1 VVDRRGDVIMTKPV
15 VLQNT
20 PVSYAGTMAKLDELF
35 TVHKLWLAPDKLA
48 LAKKIGPE
56 ITCAFTSGHDPI
68 PVEILD
74 ALPNLKLVACF
85 GVGVDGVNVAELTKR
100 GITVTNT
107 PDVLTEEVA
116 DFAMGLLLATVR
128 QIVKGDRYVRS
139 GEWLKRGIMDMTWS
153 LTGGKTMGIVGLGR
167 IGKSIARRAEAFNLK
182 IAYHGRTKQ
191 ADVAYPYY
199 PDPVSLAKESDIL
212 MVVTPGGAGTRHLIG
227 APVFEALGKHGIF
240 INVARGSVVDEAALT
255 AALKAGTIAAAGLD
269 VFETEPCLPAGLV
282 EMTENTVLQ
291 PHQASAS
298 HETRGAMGDLMIANV
313 QAYLAGKKPLT
324 PVN

>member
-1 VVDRRGDVIMTKPV
+1 MATAITKPV
-15 VLQNT
+15 VLQNS
-20 PVSYAGTMAKLDELF
+20 PVSYSGTMTKLDELF

-68 PVEILD
+68 PTEILD

-85 GVGVDGVNVAELTKR
+85 GVGVDGVNVAELTRR
-100 GITVTNT
+100 GIVVTNT
-107 PDVLTEEVA
+107 PDVLSEEVA

-139 GEWLKRGIMDMTWS
+139 GDWVKRGNMDMTWS

-167 IGKSIARRAEAFNLK
+167 IGKAIARRAEAFNLK
-182 IAYHGRTKQ
+182 IAYHGRTRQ
-191 ADVAYPYY
+191 ADVSYPYY
-199 PDPVSLAKESDIL
+199 PDPVSLARDSDIL

-227 APVFEALGKHGIF
+227 AAAFEALGKTGIF
-240 INVARGSVVDEAALT
+240 VNVARGSVVDEAALT

-269 VFETEPCLPAGLV
+269 VFETEPCLPAGLA
-282 EMTENTVLQ
+282 EMTENVVLQ

-313 QAYLAGKKPLT
+313 QAFLAGKKPLT

>member
-1 VVDRRGDVIMTKPV
+1 MTKPV

-100 GITVTNT
+100 GIVVTNT

-116 DFAMGLLLATVR
+116 DFAMGLLLATTR

-139 GEWLKRGIMDMTWS
+139 GEWVKRGNMDMTWS

-167 IGKSIARRAEAFNLK
+167 IGKAIARRAEAFNLK

-191 ADVAYPYY
+191 ADVSYPYY
-199 PDPVSLAKESDIL
+199 PDPVSLAKASDIL

-227 APVFEALGKHGIF
+227 APVFEALGKDGIF

-269 VFETEPCLPAGLV
+269 VFETEPCLPSGLA
-282 EMTENTVLQ
+282 EMTENVVLQ

-313 QAYLAGKKPLT
+313 QAFLAGKKPLT

>member
-1 VVDRRGDVIMTKPV
+1 MTKPV

-100 GITVTNT
+100 GIVVTNT

-139 GEWLKRGIMDMTWS
+139 GEWVKRGNMDMTWS

-167 IGKSIARRAEAFNLK
+167 IGKAIARRAEAFNLK
-182 IAYHGRTKQ
+182 IAYHGRTQQ
-191 ADVAYPYY
+191 ADVSYPYY
-199 PDPVSLAKESDIL
+199 PDPVSLAKASDIL

-227 APVFEALGKHGIF
+227 APVFEALGKSGIF

-255 AALKAGTIAAAGLD
+255 QALKAGTIAAAGLD
-269 VFETEPCLPAGLV
+269 VFETEPCLPSGLA
-282 EMTENTVLQ
+282 EMTENVVLQ

-313 QAYLAGKKPLT
+313 QAFLAGKKPLT

>member
-1 VVDRRGDVIMTKPV
+1 MTKPV

-68 PVEILD
+68 PTEILD

-116 DFAMGLLLATVR
+116 DFAMGLLLATTR

-139 GEWLKRGIMDMTWS
+139 GEWVKRGNMDMTWS

-167 IGKSIARRAEAFNLK
+167 IGKAIARRAEAFNLK
-182 IAYHGRTKQ
+182 IAYHGRTQQ
-191 ADVAYPYY
+191 ADVAYPYF
-199 PDPVSLAKESDIL
+199 PDPVSLAKASDIL

-227 APVFEALGKHGIF
+227 APVFEALGKDGIF

-269 VFETEPCLPAGLV
+269 VFETEPCLPSGLA
-282 EMTENTVLQ
+282 EMTENVVLQ

-313 QAYLAGKKPLT
+313 QAFLAGKKPLT